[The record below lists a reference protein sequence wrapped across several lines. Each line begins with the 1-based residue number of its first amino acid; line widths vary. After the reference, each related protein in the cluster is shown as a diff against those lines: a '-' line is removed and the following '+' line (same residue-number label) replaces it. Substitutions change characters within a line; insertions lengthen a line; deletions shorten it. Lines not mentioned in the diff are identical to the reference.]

1 MSFFSQEFLKIISYD
16 RLVARPTSG
25 TDGCVP
31 VSSEIAKRYKT
42 VLPINRTISVFSNS
56 KSGMK
61 ITYL

>member
-1 MSFFSQEFLKIISYD
+1 MSFSSQEFLKIISYD

-42 VLPINRTISVFSNS
+42 VLPINRTMSVFSNS
-56 KSGMK
+56 NSERK